1 MASLGVG
8 LTEALYLQ
16 IGGEDVPLKIRRNA
30 QAKRM
35 TLRIDRTSGD
45 IKVTIPKRVR
55 EKAVMQFLNA
65 HTDWIRNERSKL
77 DLELIREGVQLPYLG
92 KEHTISFTG
101 TAPRTVMCADSII
114 NVGGPVDM
122 AAGRLEK
129 WFRQQAKDKLEIAC
143 RRYAEQLDVA
153 YSRISIGDMKS
164 RWGSCSSSGTLR
176 FNWRLVLAPSQVL
189 DYVAAHE
196 VSHLLEMNHSER
208 FWGHVARCMP
218 DFDIQRKWLKN
229 EGSGLFSYQFD

>member
-16 IGGEDVPLKIRRNA
+16 ISGEDVPLKIRRNA

-55 EKAVMQFLNA
+55 EKAVMQFLNT

-77 DLELIREGVQLPYLG
+77 DLELIREGVRLPYLG
-92 KEHTISFTG
+92 KEHMISFTG

-114 NVGGPVDM
+114 NVGGPIDM

-153 YSRISIGDMKS
+153 YNRISIGDMKS

-208 FWGHVARCMP
+208 FWGHVAHCMP

-229 EGSGLFSYQFD
+229 EGSALFSYQFG